1 MADYSSEAGH
11 WYDPRTGEPRYTYK
25 NAKGEEKNTTLRE
38 ARKFGW
44 VPSVTGIMDGAMR
57 WNLVNWMV
65 DQGILAALTMPRN
78 ENEPEEEYI
87 KRIKADSK
95 EQAKKAAERG
105 KTIHGYIERGFLGL
119 EIEPEGKPFYE
130 SARKTLYEACGD
142 AKWEA
147 EKSFA
152 TDRYG
157 GKCDLHTYEY
167 IIDIKTTDKDLATI
181 KTWDDHAM
189 QLAAYDN
196 GIKNL
201 TFPPERK
208 CGILYIH
215 TKTAESKLIWISE
228 SDLVKGWK
236 CFNALLA
243 YWYAKSGLE
252 GL

>member
-1 MADYSSEAGH
+1 MADYSSESGH
-11 WYDPRTGEPRYTYK
+11 WYDPKTGEPRYTYR

-38 ARKFGW
+38 ARKYGW
-44 VPSVTGIMDGAMR
+44 VPSVTGVMDGAMR

-87 KRIKADSK
+87 KRIKTDSK

-105 KTIHGYIERGFLGL
+105 KIIHGYVERGFLGL
-119 EIEPEGKPFYE
+119 EIEPEGKPFFE
-130 SARKTLYEACGD
+130 SARKALYEACGD
-142 AKWEA
+142 VEWKA

-152 TDRYG
+152 TSRFG
-157 GKCDLHTYEY
+157 GKVDLHSDRHV
-167 IIDIKTTDKDLATI
+167 IDAKSTDKDLSKI
-181 KTWDDHAM
+181 QIWDDHAI
-189 QLAAYDN
+189 QVGTYREGLKIGHAQ
-196 GIKNL
+196 G
-201 TFPPERK
+201 
-208 CGILYIH
+208 GILYIH

-236 CFNALLA
+236 CFSALLD

-252 GL
+252 VL